1 MVNLLL
7 AALVLMQVAAAPA
20 AAPPPAQAP
29 TPNPTYVVGPTDVL
43 SIRVFDEPTLS
54 CDCTVDADGSITF
67 PLVGRVEIGGKTLRE
82 TETILTTLLRKDY
95 VRRAQVSVEVK
106 NYRSRSIYV
115 LGEVRQPGKYSID
128 NEVTLLEVIANAGS
142 LTPAAGNTII
152 IRRQKDLTAPITG
165 PADPEHDTGI
175 EIMRISYDD
184 LREGRK
190 LSNIS
195 LQDGDTLFI
204 PEAER
209 FYVSGF
215 VRTPGTY
222 VLKPNMTVEQAVAVA
237 GGLTERGTFRRLKII
252 RKDKN
257 GKETEIKAKTTDLVR
272 ANDIIKVSQR
282 LI

>member
-7 AALVLMQVAAAPA
+7 AALFLFQAAAAPA
-20 AAPPPAQAP
+20 PAPAQSP
-29 TPNPTYVVGPTDVL
+29 TANPTYVVGPTDVL

-67 PLVGRVEIGGKTLRE
+67 PLVGRVEVGGKTLRE

-128 NEVTLLEVIANAGS
+128 NDVTLLEVIANAGS
-142 LTPAAGNTII
+142 LTPAAGNII
-152 IRRQKDLTAPITG
+152 VVRRQKDPRAAVTG
-165 PADPEHDTGI
+165 PADPTQDTGI

-209 FYVSGF
+209 FYVNGF
-215 VRTPGTY
+215 VRTPGSY
-222 VLKPNMTVEQAVAVA
+222 VLKPNMTVEQAVALA

-252 RKDKN
+252 RKDKS
-257 GKETEIKAKTTDLVR
+257 GKDVEIDVKPTDLVR
-272 ANDIIKVSQR
+272 PNDIIKISQR
-282 LI
+282 FI

>member
-1 MVNLLL
+1 MVNLFL
-7 AALVLMQVAAAPA
+7 AALVLLQAAAAPA
-20 AAPPPAQAP
+20 PAQSP
-29 TPNPTYVVGPTDVL
+29 TTNPTYVVGPTDVL

-115 LGEVRQPGKYSID
+115 LGEVRQPGKYAID

-142 LTPAAGNTII
+142 LTPAAGNTIV
-152 IRRQKDLTAPITG
+152 IRRQKDPRAPVTG
-165 PADPEHDTGI
+165 PADPGQDTGI

-195 LQDGDTLFI
+195 LQDGDTLFV

-209 FYVSGF
+209 FYVNGF

-257 GKETEIKAKTTDLVR
+257 GHETEIDAKTTDLVKP
-272 ANDIIKVSQR
+272 NDIIKISQR